1 MREGDHAFAEL
12 QLKLREI
19 DLGSPQLREIELG
32 SLLIP
37 FTARKSLRYL
47 FTVII
52 GLVWV
57 TEERT

>member
-37 FTARKSLRYL
+37 FTARKSLC
-47 FTVII
+47 FDSS
-52 GLVWV
+52 
-57 TEERT
+57 